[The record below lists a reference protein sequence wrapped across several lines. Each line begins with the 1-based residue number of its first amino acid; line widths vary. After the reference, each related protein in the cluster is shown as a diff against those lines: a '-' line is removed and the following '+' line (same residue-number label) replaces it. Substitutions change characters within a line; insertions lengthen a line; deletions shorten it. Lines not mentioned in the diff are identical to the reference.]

1 MNRLSLRNLLD
12 FQGEISNRQVTKPS
26 GLEKKI
32 NLRVTRFLWRLFQR
46 TKLGKE
52 GRKGRKALQHLE
64 PKDEELPERN

>member
-26 GLEKKI
+26 SLEKKI
-32 NLRVTRFLWRLFQR
+32 NLRVTRFLWRHFQPKT

-52 GRKGRKALQHLE
+52 GRKGRKT
-64 PKDEELPERN
+64 PKDEELP

>member
-26 GLEKKI
+26 SLEKKI
-32 NLRVTRFLWRLFQR
+32 NLRVTRFLRRHFQPKT

-52 GRKGRKALQHLE
+52 GRKGRKT
-64 PKDEELPERN
+64 PKDEELP